1 MKTFKHFDAESVDHV
16 LAILTRYKGKTALM
30 AGGTDLI
37 GVLKSEILPEYPKI
51 IINLKTIAGMN
62 TIKMVD
68 KECRIG
74 ATARLADIAAAG
86 LIQKTFPALAAAAE
100 SVGSPE
106 LRHMGTLGGN
116 LCQDTRCWYYRYP
129 DKMGERIPCYRKGKG
144 PCHAVKGENRY
155 HAILGGKKCY
165 AVCPSDMAI
174 ALAALDARV
183 KIIGPGGSRL
193 IPILDF
199 FNVLGTVLNPD
210 EMVTEVRI
218 PEPGEN
224 TVQVFYK
231 NRPREAVDFAVV
243 SVGVLLERTEET
255 CGDARIILGAVAP
268 APYRAVA
275 AEEAVRGKRLHEIH
289 AAKAAEAAVKDTKP
303 LSQNAYKIDIVKTLV
318 RRALE
323 KLLFSTE
330 K

>member
-1 MKTFKHFDAESVDHV
+1 MKAFKHFDAESVDHV
-16 LAILTRYKGKTALM
+16 LAILAQYTGKTALI

-37 GVLKSEILPEYPKI
+37 GILKSEILPEYPKI
-51 IINLKTIAGMN
+51 IINLKTISGMN
-62 TIKMVD
+62 TIKTVN

-74 ATARLADIAAAG
+74 ATARLADIAASG
-86 LIQKTFPALAAAAE
+86 LIQKTFPVLAAAAE

-106 LRHMGTLGGN
+106 LRNMGTIGGN

-129 DKMGERIPCYRKGKG
+129 DKMGGRIPCYRKGKG
-144 PCHAVKGENRY
+144 PCHAVKGENLY

-183 KIIGPGGSRL
+183 KIIGPGGGRL
-193 IPILDF
+193 VPILDF

-218 PEPGEN
+218 PAPGEN
-224 TVQVFYK
+224 TVQAFYK

-243 SVGVLLERTEET
+243 SVAVRLERTGDV
-255 CGDARIILGAVAP
+255 CKDARIILGAVAP
-268 APYRAVA
+268 VPYRAFA
-275 AEEAVRGKRLHEIH
+275 AEEAVRGKQLHEIH
-289 AAKAAEAAVKDTKP
+289 AAKAAEAAVKDARP
-303 LSQNAYKIDIVKTLV
+303 LSQNAYKIEIAKTLV
-318 RRALE
+318 KRAL
-323 KLLFSTE
+323 LSF
-330 K
+330 